1 MTTETVSLALLDLFL
16 NCKKI
21 GPILSDALSMKTFK
35 NLYLKI
41 TDFATLET
49 AFRKARRGKRHQVN
63 VATFETNLDQEL
75 LALQQELQ
83 DETYRPGGYRHFTLY
98 DGKPRRI
105 SAAPFRDR
113 VVHHALCHITE
124 PIWEA
129 RFIRDSYACRVGKGT
144 HAALDRCTHFARRYP
159 YVLQADI
166 VQFFPSVDHAIL
178 RNLLA
183 HHIACPPTLRLIDK
197 IMASG
202 AGIHADRYEMQWF
215 PGDDLLAAPRPR
227 GLPIGNQTSQ
237 FWANVYLHA
246 LDQFVKEE
254 LRCPAYVRYCDD
266 FMLFAPDKPTLHRWR
281 EKIERFLVTLRLKIH
296 ANKTRIFPV
305 RTGISFLGFIVFPT
319 HRRLQRQNGIR
330 FRRRYQKLRQQV
342 ATGDIELAQLHQSV
356 QAWIAHA
363 AHGNTWGL
371 RRTLLRPPIPKSP

>member
-1 MTTETVSLALLDLFL
+1 
-16 NCKKI
+16 
-21 GPILSDALSMKTFK
+21 MKTFK
-35 NLYLKI
+35 NLYPQL

-75 LALQQELQ
+75 LGLQQELQ

-113 VVHHALCHITE
+113 VVHHALCHVTE

-129 RFIRDSYACRVGKGT
+129 RFIHDSYACRVGKGT

-159 YVLQADI
+159 FVLQADI
-166 VQFFPSVDHAIL
+166 VQFFPSVDHVIL

-183 HHIACPPTLRLIDK
+183 HYVACPPTLRLIDK
-197 IMASG
+197 IMVSG
-202 AGIHADRYEMQWF
+202 AGIHTDRYAMQWF
-215 PGDDLLAAPRPR
+215 PSDNLLAAQRPR

-246 LDQFVKEE
+246 LDRFVKQE
-254 LRCPAYVRYCDD
+254 LRCRAYLRYCDD

-281 EKIERFLVTLRLKIH
+281 RDIEDFLVTLRLKIH
-296 ANKTRIFPV
+296 KDKTRVFPV

-319 HRRLQRQNGIR
+319 HRRLQRQNGVR

-342 ATGDIELAQLHQSV
+342 AAGEIELDHLQQSV

-371 RRTLLRPPIPKSP
+371 RRTLLQPPIPKSP